1 MKDQTAVVGV
11 GATEYYKR
19 GRSLPQT
26 QWPDGMLWQVTTPR
40 SGPGRLINV
49 EGTC

>member
-1 MKDQTAVVGV
+1 VNSLKDRTAVVGV

-26 QWPDGMLWQVTTPR
+26 SMELAGNAVILA
-40 SGPGRLINV
+40 
-49 EGTC
+49 